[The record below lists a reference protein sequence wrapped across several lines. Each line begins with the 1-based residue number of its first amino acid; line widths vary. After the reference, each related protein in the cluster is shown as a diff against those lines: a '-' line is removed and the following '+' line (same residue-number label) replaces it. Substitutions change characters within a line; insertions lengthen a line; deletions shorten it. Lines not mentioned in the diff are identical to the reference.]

1 MLSTI
6 GDTATIAAGIA
17 ISPLAIVAV
26 ILALMSPNATR
37 SGLAFLIGWLI
48 GLGVVLAAF
57 TSLGTLL
64 QESDPDAAKPITG
77 IVKILLGLGLLAL
90 GWKQW
95 QSRPAPGETSDLPS
109 WLQAID
115 GYGPARMIGL
125 GILLTT
131 LAAPKNIMLDIA
143 AAKTLSS
150 AEVPWEQ
157 ALVVALVFLAAAS
170 VSVAG
175 PVIAYL
181 IAPDRVRAPLMTL
194 RAWFAQNA
202 ATVMTVVLAILG
214 VNLIGKGLGNF

>member
-6 GDTATIAAGIA
+6 GDTLTIAAGIA
-17 ISPLAIVAV
+17 ISPLAIVAA

-37 SGLAFLIGWLI
+37 NALAFLTGWLL
-48 GLGVVLAAF
+48 GLIVVLSAF
-57 TSLGTLL
+57 TFLGTLL

-77 IVKILLGLGLLAL
+77 AVKILLGLGLLAL

-95 QSRPAPGETSDLPS
+95 QSRPAPGEAADLPS

-125 GILLTT
+125 GLLLTT
-131 LAAPKNIMLDIA
+131 AGAPKNVMLAIA
-143 AAKTLSS
+143 AAKTISS
-150 AEVPWEQ
+150 AELPWEQ
-157 ALVVALVFLAAAS
+157 AIVVAVVFLVVASAS
-170 VSVAG
+170 VGG

-181 IAPDRVRAPLMTL
+181 IAPDRVRAPLAVL
-194 RAWFAQNA
+194 RTWFAQNA

>member
-6 GDTATIAAGIA
+6 GDTLTIAAGIA

-26 ILALMSPNATR
+26 ILALMSPRATR
-37 SGLAFLIGWLI
+37 SGLAFLGGWLL
-48 GLGVVLAAF
+48 GLIVVLAAF
-57 TSLGTLL
+57 TVLGTLL

-77 IVKILLGLGLLAL
+77 IVKILLGLGLLFL

-95 QSRPAPGETSDLPS
+95 QSRPSVGEAADLPS

-115 GYGPARMIGL
+115 GYGPMRMIGL
-125 GILLTT
+125 GLVFTT
-131 LAAPKNIMLDIA
+131 IGAPKNVMLTIA
-143 AAKTLSS
+143 AGKTISS
-150 AEVPWEQ
+150 AELPWDQ
-157 ALVVALVFLAAAS
+157 AIVVSIVFLVVAS
-170 VSVAG
+170 VSVGG

-181 IAPDRVRAPLMTL
+181 IAPDRVRGPLAIL
-194 RAWFAQNA
+194 RTWFAQNS